1 MDTESCTVLVG
12 IGTDGASANIAKGGL
27 KALVVSKCE
36 WQPMVTCQMSA
47 RLCGFCGYSNTLCNI
62 FEGDAIR

>member
-1 MDTESCTVLVG
+1 MLVG

-36 WQPMVTCQMSA
+36 WQPMVTCQISA

-62 FEGDAIR
+62 F